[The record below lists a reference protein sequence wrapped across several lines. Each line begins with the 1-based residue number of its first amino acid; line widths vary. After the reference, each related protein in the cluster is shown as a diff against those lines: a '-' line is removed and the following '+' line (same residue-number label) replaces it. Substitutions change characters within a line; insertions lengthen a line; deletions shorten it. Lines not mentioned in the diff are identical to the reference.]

1 MRPTVP
7 TSPLVNRVSFL
18 PNRYDITAR
27 TLKTKS
33 PSFDDLNGL
42 VAQVMCGTST
52 SLRFPGQL
60 NGDLRKLSLNLIPF
74 PRLHF
79 LCPSYAPFHTAG
91 AQAYARVSVQE
102 ITQAYVL
109 CSFDAYIP
117 TNCVCLYRLFD
128 RRNLLVAA
136 DPRYGFVSLLCG
148 LDR

>member
-1 MRPTVP
+1 MR
-7 TSPLVNRVSFL
+7 L
-18 PNRYDITAR
+18 PISSQHLGSRPHLISILSIRYDITAR

-33 PSFDDLNGL
+33 PSFDDLNAL
-42 VAQVMCGTST
+42 VSQVMCGTST

-102 ITQAYVL
+102 LTQAYVRVKRL
-109 CSFDAYIP
+109 PFVFD
-117 TNCVCLYRLFD
+117 
-128 RRNLLVAA
+128 
-136 DPRYGFVSLLCG
+136 
-148 LDR
+148 